1 MGAVGIAA
9 NAHEGTRTDE
19 ALAASAAAGD
29 QAAFALLA
37 ARYAQPAF
45 AYAYHLL
52 GGYDDAQDAA
62 QEALIAV
69 HLALPAADQGRPFRP
84 WFYAILRRKCLD
96 ALRRRRP
103 TRRSA
108 DEASDPPEEAVPDPA
123 PLPDELYERK
133 DLQRVLHE
141 VIGELEPKYRD
152 VVLLR
157 YATDLTFEEMGQ
169 VLKLPVNTVK
179 THFQRA
185 KQRLRPLLLAR
196 HVGWASGEHRA
207 TRRSGQ

>member
-1 MGAVGIAA
+1 MVA
-9 NAHEGTRTDE
+9 NAREGTRTDE

-37 ARYAQPAF
+37 DRYTRPAF
-45 AYAYHLL
+45 AYAYHFL
-52 GGYDDAQDAA
+52 GGYDDAQDAL

-69 HLALPAADQGRPFRP
+69 HLKLPSARPELPFRP

-96 ALRRRRP
+96 ALRRQPARRAP
-103 TRRSA
+103 GDIA
-108 DEASDPPEEAVPDPA
+108 DQPEEDELPDPA

-141 VIGELEPKYRD
+141 VIGELGPKYRD

-157 YATDLTFEEMGQ
+157 YATELTFEEMGE
-169 VLKLPVNTVK
+169 VLRMPVNTVK

-196 HVGWASGEHRA
+196 QVAGAPRERTA
-207 TRRSGQ
+207 KQGQRDS